1 MLDLKPTDPEF
12 VRVWNR
18 VSKPRTDAETAETA
32 VSAGWVEFLEGRLEA
47 ERQRVRDYRALA
59 FPIPLRES
67 QSRACAL
74 GAARFFQTGAADLTH
89 APKGEANRYQTR
101 AEAIRTLYQNE
112 HAAEADYRR
121 AAEICTDATL
131 AGVFL
136 RCAQSCQNGRLAL
149 WRIIENAQRI

>member
-32 VSAGWVEFLEGRLEA
+32 ASAGWAEFLEGRLEA
-47 ERQRVRDYRALA
+47 ERQRVRDYRVLA

-67 QSRACAL
+67 RSRACAL

>member
-1 MLDLKPTDPEF
+1 MRRP
-12 VRVWNR
+12 
-18 VSKPRTDAETAETA
+18 PRPPLLPGGRNFWRGGWRR
-32 VSAGWVEFLEGRLEA
+32 SASASGII
-47 ERQRVRDYRALA
+47 ALA

-74 GAARFFQTGAADLTH
+74 GAAQFFQTGAADLTH

>member
-1 MLDLKPTDPEF
+1 MLELRPTDPEF
-12 VRVWNR
+12 VRVWSR
-18 VSKPRTDAETAETA
+18 VNKPKNDAADTEPAA
-32 VSAGWVEFLEGRLEA
+32 SAGWAEFLEGRLET

-59 FPIPLRES
+59 LQSPLTES
-67 QSRACAL
+67 RSRVRAL
-74 GAARFFQTGAADLTH
+74 GAARFFQTGAADFNHT
-89 APKGEANRYQTR
+89 PKGAANRYPTR
-101 AEAIRTLYQNE
+101 AEAIQALYQSE

-149 WRIIENAQRI
+149 WRIIENAQLI

>member
-1 MLDLKPTDPEF
+1 M
-12 VRVWNR
+12 
-18 VSKPRTDAETAETA
+18 RTGSGPILPDRR
-32 VSAGWVEFLEGRLEA
+32 GR
-47 ERQRVRDYRALA
+47 
-59 FPIPLRES
+59 S
-67 QSRACAL
+67 
-74 GAARFFQTGAADLTH
+74 
-89 APKGEANRYQTR
+89 
-101 AEAIRTLYQNE
+101 IRTLYQNE

>member
-32 VSAGWVEFLEGRLEA
+32 ASAGWAEFLEGRLEA
-47 ERQRVRDYRALA
+47 EHQRVRDYRALA

-67 QSRACAL
+67 RSRHAHWERPDSSRPA
-74 GAARFFQTGAADLTH
+74 QWISLT
-89 APKGEANRYQTR
+89 PEGRGEPLSD
-101 AEAIRTLYQNE
+101 ESGG
-112 HAAEADYRR
+112 H
-121 AAEICTDATL
+121 TDALSERTRRRGGL
-131 AGVFL
+131 PPGRRDLHRRHAGGVFL

>member
-32 VSAGWVEFLEGRLEA
+32 ASAGWLEFLEGRLEA

-67 QSRACAL
+67 RSRACSE
-74 GAARFFQTGAADLTH
+74 GR
-89 APKGEANRYQTR
+89 GEPLSD
-101 AEAIRTLYQNE
+101 ESGG
-112 HAAEADYRR
+112 H
-121 AAEICTDATL
+121 TDALSERARRRGGLPPGRRDLHRRHAGGGVSPLRPVLPERTAGAL
-131 AGVFL
+131 AHH
-136 RCAQSCQNGRLAL
+136 
-149 WRIIENAQRI
+149 

>member
-18 VSKPRTDAETAETA
+18 VSRPGNDTEAAETAA
-32 VSAGWVEFLEGRLEA
+32 SAGWAEFLEGRLEA
-47 ERQRVRDYRALA
+47 ERQRARDYRALA
-59 FPIPLRES
+59 FPVPLRES
-67 QSRACAL
+67 QIRACAL
-74 GAARFFQTGAADLTH
+74 GAARFFQTGAADFSRT
-89 APKGEANRYQTR
+89 PKGAANRYRTR

-112 HAAEADYRR
+112 RAAEADYRR

>member
-18 VSKPRTDAETAETA
+18 VSKPRTDAETAEA
-32 VSAGWVEFLEGRLEA
+32 AASAGWVEFLDGRLEA

-67 QSRACAL
+67 RSRACAL

-89 APKGEANRYQTR
+89 APKGAANRYQTR

-112 HAAEADYRR
+112 RAAEADYRR